1 MHDEVALLNH
11 RGTIDLGGPITLYFI
26 KPVSSSAAV
35 VGVDAAFSLKQRYT
49 KLCCA
54 PLPQIVK

>member
-1 MHDEVALLNH
+1 MHDEVTILNH

-49 KLCCA
+49 KL
-54 PLPQIVK
+54 